1 MKKAIAKM
9 SVWLVGPWS
18 RLGPR
23 DRRMLV
29 LLAAVLLA
37 VLLWQGLWQPA
48 QVRLA
53 GAERQFQQH
62 WELAREISTASP
74 QSSRASASVGPAQ
87 VSETVAAA
95 GLELE
100 QLNVDATDLGTGL
113 DVHDTAV
120 ALYRN
125 SGFTRPIARDSAGN
139 RFRSAI
145 INMYIR
151 SGNGMGVTGW
161 NYK

>member
-74 QSSRASASVGPAQ
+74 QSSRASAPVGPAQ

-100 QLNVDATDLGTGL
+100 QLNVDASLVRLTLRGDPLALLTWLEDMERRGAILQNLVLEKRAAQLEASLGL
-113 DVHDTAV
+113 E
-120 ALYRN
+120 L
-125 SGFTRPIARDSAGN
+125 P
-139 RFRSAI
+139 
-145 INMYIR
+145 
-151 SGNGMGVTGW
+151 
-161 NYK
+161 

>member
-74 QSSRASASVGPAQ
+74 QSSRASAPVGPAQ

-100 QLNVDATDLGTGL
+100 QLNVDASLVRLTLRGDPLALLTWLEGMERRGAILQNLVLEKRAAQLEASLGL
-113 DVHDTAV
+113 E
-120 ALYRN
+120 L
-125 SGFTRPIARDSAGN
+125 P
-139 RFRSAI
+139 
-145 INMYIR
+145 
-151 SGNGMGVTGW
+151 
-161 NYK
+161 

>member
-74 QSSRASASVGPAQ
+74 
-87 VSETVAAA
+87 
-95 GLELE
+95 
-100 QLNVDATDLGTGL
+100 
-113 DVHDTAV
+113 
-120 ALYRN
+120 
-125 SGFTRPIARDSAGN
+125 
-139 RFRSAI
+139 
-145 INMYIR
+145 
-151 SGNGMGVTGW
+151 
-161 NYK
+161 

>member
-53 GAERQFQQH
+53 VAERQFQQH

-74 QSSRASASVGPAQ
+74 QSSRASAPVGPAQ

-100 QLNVDATDLGTGL
+100 QLNVDASLVRLTLRGDPLALLTWLEGMERRGAILQNLVLEKRAAQLEASLGL
-113 DVHDTAV
+113 E
-120 ALYRN
+120 L
-125 SGFTRPIARDSAGN
+125 P
-139 RFRSAI
+139 
-145 INMYIR
+145 
-151 SGNGMGVTGW
+151 
-161 NYK
+161 